1 MLDALGDNVSPV
13 IREVA
18 LPVCE
23 AVLAH
28 RRGRHE
34 RAVTLMAPVMD
45 RLQELGGSHAQR
57 DVLAQLYL
65 DARAGAARVA
75 A

>member
-1 MLDALGDNVSPV
+1 MLESMKGYSVPAV
-13 IREVA
+13 REVA

-28 RRGRHE
+28 RRGEHR
-34 RAVTLMAPVMD
+34 RVVSLMSPLIG

-57 DVLAQLYL
+57 DVLAQLFL
-65 DARAGAARVA
+65 DSRSKAQRAA
-75 A
+75 